1 MDIILVRKG
10 ARPRQVNLGHPLAL
24 GAAVIGLGAVLVSA
38 FALGFVAAERFGSG
52 RPDEQFAE
60 LRSQLMQQRADL
72 DGVQRQA
79 RDDLNALAVRLGQLD
94 AQVIR
99 LDALGD
105 RLTRMAGLTKGEFDF
120 GAPVAAGGPE
130 VLAGDG
136 SVPPLDFVR
145 SVDVLAEQLSD
156 REKQLAVLENILM
169 SKNLLQQV
177 RPSGRPVRE
186 GYLSSYFGI
195 RSDPF
200 TGHRAAHYGVDYA
213 GDVGD
218 DIVATASGVVTFSGP
233 RLGYGLLVEV
243 NHGDG
248 IVTRY
253 AHLSES
259 LVAPGDVV
267 KKAQVIAR
275 MGSSGRSTGPHV
287 HFEVLREG
295 KLVNPLTYIQGEG

>member
-1 MDIILVRKG
+1 MNIILVRKG
-10 ARPRQVNLGHPLAL
+10 GRPRQLNLGHPLA
-24 GAAVIGLGAVLVSA
+24 GVAAAVTLCATLGAV
-38 FALGFVAAERFGSG
+38 FALGMFAAQRFGGG
-52 RPDEQFAE
+52 RPAQQLAAIQGE
-60 LRSQLMQQRADL
+60 LGQQRADL
-72 DGVQRQA
+72 EAVRRQA
-79 RDDLNALAVRLGQLD
+79 RDDLDALAVRLGQLD

-99 LDALGD
+99 LDALGE

-120 GAPVAAGGPE
+120 GQAPAAGGPE
-130 VLAGDG
+130 VRVADG
-136 SVPPLDFVR
+136 VPPLDFLR
-145 SVDVLAEQLSD
+145 SVDVLSVQLVD

-177 RPSGRPVRE
+177 RPSGRPVRD

-200 TGHRAAHYGVDYA
+200 TGHRAVHYGVDFA
-213 GDVGD
+213 GGVGD
-218 DIVATASGVVTFSGP
+218 DILATGSGVVTHAAP
-233 RLGYGLLVEV
+233 RLGYGMMVEV

-248 IVTRY
+248 FVTRY

-267 KKAQVIAR
+267 KKGQVIAR

-287 HFEVLREG
+287 HFEVLRDN
-295 KLVNPLTYIQGEG
+295 KLVNPKSYIEGTG

>member
-10 ARPRQVNLGHPLAL
+10 ARPRQVNLGHPLAALAAAL
-24 GAAVIGLGAVLVSA
+24 GVVAVLAAV
-38 FALGFVAAERFGSG
+38 FALGFVASGSFGSG

-60 LRSQLMQQRADL
+60 LRGQLTQQRADL

-79 RDDLNALAVRLGQLD
+79 HDDLNALAVRLGQLD

-145 SVDVLAEQLSD
+145 SVDVLAEQLAD

-177 RPSGRPVRE
+177 RPSGRPVRD

-200 TGHRAAHYGVDYA
+200 TGHRAAHYGVDFA
-213 GDVGD
+213 GDIGD
-218 DIVATASGVVTFSGP
+218 DIMATASGVVTYSGP

-287 HFEVLREG
+287 HFEVLRDG
-295 KLVNPLTYIQGEG
+295 KLVNPLTYVQGEG

>member
-10 ARPRQVNLGHPLAL
+10 ARPRQVNLGHPLAAA
-24 GAAVIGLGAVLVSA
+24 AAVIGLGAVLVGT

-60 LRSQLMQQRADL
+60 LRSQLTQQRADL

-145 SVDVLAEQLSD
+145 SVDVLAEQLAD

-218 DIVATASGVVTFSGP
+218 DIMATASGVVTYSGP

-248 IVTRY
+248 ILTRY

>member
-10 ARPRQVNLGHPLAL
+10 ARPRQVNLGHPLAAA
-24 GAAVIGLGAVLVSA
+24 AAVLGLAAVLVA
-38 FALGFVAAERFGSG
+38 TFAIGFVAAERFGSG
-52 RPDEQFAE
+52 RPDEQFAD
-60 LRSQLMQQRADL
+60 LRAQLTQQRADL

-79 RDDLNALAVRLGQLD
+79 HDDLNALAVRLGQLD

-120 GAPVAAGGPE
+120 RAPVAAGGPE
-130 VLAGDG
+130 VLSG
-136 SVPPLDFVR
+136 SGTVPPLDFVR
-145 SVDVLAEQLSD
+145 SVDVLAEQLAD

-177 RPSGRPVRE
+177 RPSGRPVKD

-200 TGHRAAHYGVDYA
+200 TGHRAAHYGVDFA
-213 GDVGD
+213 GDIGD
-218 DIVATASGVVTFSGP
+218 DILATASGVVTFSGP
-233 RLGYGLLVEV
+233 RLGYGMMVEV

-287 HFEVLREG
+287 HFEVLRDS
-295 KLVNPLTYIQGEG
+295 KLVNPLTYVQGEG

>member
-10 ARPRQVNLGHPLAL
+10 ARPRQLNLGHPLAAA
-24 GAAVIGLGAVLVSA
+24 AAVIGLGAVLAST
-38 FALGFVAAERFGSG
+38 FALGFVAADRFGSG
-52 RPDEQFAE
+52 RPAEQFAE
-60 LRSQLMQQRADL
+60 LRGQLTQQRADL

-79 RDDLNALAVRLGQLD
+79 HDDLNALAVRLGQLD

-145 SVDVLAEQLSD
+145 SVDVLAEQLAD

-213 GDVGD
+213 GDIGD
-218 DIVATASGVVTFSGP
+218 DILATASGVVTFAGP

-248 IVTRY
+248 IITRY

-295 KLVNPLTYIQGEG
+295 KLVNPLTYIQSEG

>member
-24 GAAVIGLGAVLVSA
+24 AAAVFGLGAVLVST
-38 FALGFVAAERFGSG
+38 FALGFAAAERFGSG

-60 LRSQLMQQRADL
+60 LRAQLTQQRADL

>member
-10 ARPRQVNLGHPLAL
+10 ARPRQVNLGHPLAAA
-24 GAAVIGLGAVLVSA
+24 AAVLGVVAVLSST
-38 FALGFVAAERFGSG
+38 FALGYAVAERFGSG
-52 RPDEQFAE
+52 HPDEQFAE
-60 LRSQLMQQRADL
+60 LRGQLVQQRADL
-72 DGVQRQA
+72 DSVQRQA
-79 RDDLNALAVRLGQLD
+79 HDDLNALAVRLGQLD

-145 SVDVLAEQLSD
+145 SVDVLAEQLAD

-200 TGHRAAHYGVDYA
+200 TGHRAAHYGVDFA
-213 GDVGD
+213 GDIGD
-218 DIVATASGVVTFSGP
+218 DIMATASGVVTYSGP

-295 KLVNPLTYIQGEG
+295 KLVNPLSYVQGEG

>member
-10 ARPRQVNLGHPLAL
+10 ARPRQMNLGHPLAAA
-24 GAAVIGLGAVLVSA
+24 AAVIALGAVLVST
-38 FALGFVAAERFGSG
+38 FALGFVAADRFGSG
-52 RPDEQFAE
+52 RPAEQFAE
-60 LRSQLMQQRADL
+60 LRSQLTQQRADL

-79 RDDLNALAVRLGQLD
+79 HDDLNALAVRLGQLD

-120 GAPVAAGGPE
+120 RAPVAAGGPE

-145 SVDVLAEQLSD
+145 SVDVLAEQLAD

-213 GDVGD
+213 GDLGD
-218 DIVATASGVVTFSGP
+218 DILATASGVVTYSGP

-243 NHGDG
+243 THGDS

>member
-10 ARPRQVNLGHPLAL
+10 ARPRQLNLGHPLASA
-24 GAAVIGLGAVLVSA
+24 AAVLAVCAVVVA
-38 FALGFVAAERFGSG
+38 TFALGFVAAGRFGSG
-52 RPDEQFAE
+52 RPAEQFAE
-60 LRSQLMQQRADL
+60 LRDQLTQQRADL

-94 AQVIR
+94 AHVIR

-120 GAPVAAGGPE
+120 GAPLAAGGPE
-130 VLAGDG
+130 ILAGDSG
-136 SVPPLDFVR
+136 VPPLDFVR
-145 SVDVLAEQLSD
+145 SVDVLAERLAD
-156 REKQLAVLENILM
+156 REKQLVVLENILM

-213 GDVGD
+213 GDIGD
-218 DIVATASGVVTFSGP
+218 DILATASGVVTYSGP
-233 RLGYGLLVEV
+233 RLGYGMLVEV

-287 HFEVLREG
+287 HFEVLRDS

>member
-10 ARPRQVNLGHPLAL
+10 ARPRQVNLGHPLAAA
-24 GAAVIGLGAVLVSA
+24 AAVLGVVAVLAST
-38 FALGFVAAERFGSG
+38 FALGFVAAGSFGSG
-52 RPDEQFAE
+52 RPDEQFAQ
-60 LRSQLMQQRADL
+60 LRDQLTQQRADL

-79 RDDLNALAVRLGQLD
+79 HDDLNALAVRLGQLD

-130 VLAGDG
+130 VLAGEG

-145 SVDVLAEQLSD
+145 SVDVLAEQLAD

-177 RPSGRPVRE
+177 RPSGRPVRD

-200 TGHRAAHYGVDYA
+200 TGHRAAHYGVDFA
-213 GDVGD
+213 GDIGD
-218 DIVATASGVVTFSGP
+218 DIMATASGVVTFSGP

-295 KLVNPLTYIQGEG
+295 KLVNPLSYVQGEG

>member
-10 ARPRQVNLGHPLAL
+10 ARPRQVNLGHPLAAA
-24 GAAVIGLGAVLVSA
+24 AAVFGLGALLVGT

-52 RPDEQFAE
+52 RPAEQFAE
-60 LRSQLMQQRADL
+60 LRSQLTQQRADL

-145 SVDVLAEQLSD
+145 SVDVLAEQLAD

-218 DIVATASGVVTFSGP
+218 DIMATASGVVTYSGP

>member
-24 GAAVIGLGAVLVSA
+24 AAAVVGLGAVLAST

-52 RPDEQFAE
+52 RPDEQFVA
-60 LRSQLMQQRADL
+60 LRDQLAHQRADL

-79 RDDLNALAVRLGQLD
+79 HDDLNALAVRLGQLD

-145 SVDVLAEQLSD
+145 SVDVLAEQLAD

-213 GDVGD
+213 GDIGD
-218 DIVATASGVVTFSGP
+218 DIMATASGVVTYSGP

>member
-24 GAAVIGLGAVLVSA
+24 AAAVVGLGAVLVVA

-60 LRSQLMQQRADL
+60 LRSQLTQQRADL

-145 SVDVLAEQLSD
+145 SVDVLAEQLAD

-213 GDVGD
+213 GDIGD
-218 DIVATASGVVTFSGP
+218 DILATASGVVTYSGP

-243 NHGDG
+243 AHGDG

-295 KLVNPLTYIQGEG
+295 KLVNPLSYIQGEG

>member
-10 ARPRQVNLGHPLAL
+10 ARPRQVNLGHPLAALAAAL
-24 GAAVIGLGAVLVSA
+24 GVVAVLAAV
-38 FALGFVAAERFGSG
+38 FALGFVASGSFGSG
-52 RPDEQFAE
+52 RPDEQFAQ
-60 LRSQLMQQRADL
+60 LRGQLTQQRADL
-72 DGVQRQA
+72 DSVQRQA
-79 RDDLNALAVRLGQLD
+79 HDDLNALAVRLGQLD

-145 SVDVLAEQLSD
+145 SVDVLAEQLAD

-177 RPSGRPVRE
+177 RPSGRPVRD

-200 TGHRAAHYGVDYA
+200 TGHRAAHYGVDFA
-213 GDVGD
+213 GDIGD
-218 DIVATASGVVTFSGP
+218 DIMATASGVVTYSGP

-287 HFEVLREG
+287 HFEVLRDG
-295 KLVNPLTYIQGEG
+295 KLVNPLTYVQGEG